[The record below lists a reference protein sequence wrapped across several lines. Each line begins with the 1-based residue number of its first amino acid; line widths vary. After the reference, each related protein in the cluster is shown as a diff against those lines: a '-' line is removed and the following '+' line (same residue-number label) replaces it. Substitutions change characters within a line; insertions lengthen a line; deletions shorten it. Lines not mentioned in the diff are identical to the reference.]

1 MRYGEIMR
9 RGLATVVAFLTM
21 LLAVPALPGDFEL
34 KLIGTFT
41 TGVFDESAAETVAHD
56 PSTQRLFVTNADAR
70 GIDVLDITD
79 PTEPT
84 LLFTIDLS
92 SVGDEPTARP
102 CEVGLACPV
111 WAVQEHVERRQHVSC
126 DVYLR
131 MGH

>member
-1 MRYGEIMR
+1 MRCGQ
-9 RGLATVVAFLTM
+9 ATVVAFLTM

-34 KLIGTFT
+34 ELIGTFT

-92 SVGDEPTARP
+92 SVGDEPTAVAFHGGSGAVAVKSDPVTDPGFVPGRS
-102 CEVGLACPV
+102 CHVRGLSP
-111 WAVQEHVERRQHVSC
+111 ER
-126 DVYLR
+126 L
-131 MGH
+131 